1 MRVRKSAE
9 AIVAAVMERRAE
21 HGRTRVG
28 ERFSM
33 KPMKTEAH
41 RPDGAQAEESGRY
54 PEGAELR
61 VEVESLDVER
71 TKAEL
76 GRDSGL
82 MEVVCERGNL
92 WLAYERVI
100 RNKGAAGV
108 DGIGVSEFKGHLQQH
123 WPTIKAKLLAGTYI
137 PQAVRRVDIP
147 KPQGGVRTLGIP
159 TLTDRLIQQALH
171 QVLSPIFEADFSE
184 SSYGFRPGRSAHQA
198 VKAAQHYVAQ
208 GRRVVVDMDLE
219 KFFDRVNHDT
229 LMAKLAKKIG
239 DGRVLKLIR
248 RYLEAGMMAEGVVS
262 SRTQGTPQGGPL
274 SPLLSNI
281 LLTELDRELE
291 RRGHAF
297 CRYADDCNIY
307 VRSQAAG
314 ERVLG
319 GITQFLSERLK
330 LTVNEAKSAVA
341 RPWERKFL
349 GYSLTRHKAPKLR
362 IAPASLQRLED
373 KVREVLKGARG
384 RSVRAT
390 IEDLNPVLRGW
401 AAYFKLT
408 ETKRA
413 LEDIDGW
420 LRRKL
425 RCILW
430 RQWKRPYTR
439 AKNLMK
445 AGLREE
451 RAFRSAFNQR
461 GPWWN
466 SGASHMNAAF
476 PKSFFDRLGL
486 VSLLD
491 TTRRLQCLS

>member
-1 MRVRKSAE
+1 
-9 AIVAAVMERRAE
+9 
-21 HGRTRVG
+21 
-28 ERFSM
+28 M
-33 KPMKTEAH
+33 KPTKTEAH

-54 PEGAELR
+54 PEGAGLR
-61 VEVESLDVER
+61 VEVTSTGVER
-71 TKAEL
+71 TKAEWACE
-76 GRDSGL
+76 SGL

-92 WLAYERVI
+92 WLAYERVV
-100 RNKGAAGV
+100 RNQGAAGV
-108 DGIGVSEFKGHLQQH
+108 DGIGVSEFKAHLQQH

-171 QVLSPIFEADFSE
+171 QVLSPIFEADFSA
-184 SSYGFRPGRSAHQA
+184 SSYGFRPGRNAHQA
-198 VKAAQHYVAQ
+198 VKAAQRYVAE

-219 KFFDRVNHDT
+219 KFFDRVNHDL

-262 SRTQGTPQGGPL
+262 PRTQGTPQGGPL

-307 VRSQAAG
+307 VRSQVAG
-314 ERVLG
+314 ERVLA
-319 GITQFLSERLK
+319 GISQFLSERLK

-349 GYSLTRHKAPKLR
+349 GYSLTWHKAPKLR
-362 IAPASLQRLED
+362 IAPASLKRLED
-373 KVREVLKGARG
+373 KIREVLKGARG
-384 RSVRAT
+384 RCVRAT
-390 IEDLNPVLRGW
+390 IKELNPVLRGW

-408 ETKRA
+408 QTKRA
-413 LEDIDGW
+413 LEEIDGW

-439 AKNLMK
+439 ARNLMK
-445 AGLREE
+445 AGLKQE

-476 PKSFFDRLGL
+476 QKSYFDRLGL